1 MSGHSKWNN
10 IKNTKGKMDAL
21 RGKTFTKYGK
31 IISVAV
37 KLGGGDPNSNP
48 KLRDAIAKAKSH
60 MVKYTPPIT
69 ASMAL

>member
-10 IKNTKGKMDAL
+10 IKQTKGKMDAL
-21 RGKTFTKYGK
+21 RGKIFTKYGK

-48 KLRDAIAKAKSH
+48 KLRDAIAKAKANN
-60 MVKYTPPIT
+60 MPNDNIT
-69 ASMAL
+69 K